1 MMTWSKVTSSVP
13 PPLSSTEKVCGSV
26 KVAQPS
32 ISVILFFFIR

>member
-1 MMTWSKVTSSVP
+1 MTLSKVTCSVP
-13 PPLSSTEKVCGSV
+13 PPLSSTENVCGSV